1 MRESQQS
8 TTMIDGASM
17 ILPQR
22 SSTLE

>member
-22 SSTLE
+22 KSTLE